1 MGKLE
6 YVELDET
13 VAFLS
18 EDRRLKDNQFQNEE
32 ETTVFKIINVRMLNI
47 RVTVTITMFVEI
59 IQVEVVHQESS
70 M

>member
-1 MGKLE
+1 LE

-18 EDRRLKDNQFQNEE
+18 EDHRLKDNQFQNEE

>member
-1 MGKLE
+1 
-6 YVELDET
+6 

-18 EDRRLKDNQFQNEE
+18 EDCRLKDNQFQNEE